1 MTADAAQVGNTK
13 SLGLIDWRHEM
24 QAAQAAGIDAFV
36 LNMASKDPTNNIALP
51 MAFTAADDMGFQLL
65 FSFNY
70 TSNGP

>member
-1 MTADAAQVGNTK
+1 
-13 SLGLIDWRHEM
+13 M